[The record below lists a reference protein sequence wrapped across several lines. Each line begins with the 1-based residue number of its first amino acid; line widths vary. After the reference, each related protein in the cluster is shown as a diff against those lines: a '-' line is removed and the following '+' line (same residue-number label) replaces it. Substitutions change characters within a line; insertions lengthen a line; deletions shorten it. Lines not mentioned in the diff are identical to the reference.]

1 MKNYKT
7 FCLLAALILVF
18 GLLSAGCG
26 SDGPAAA
33 PSESEPTEQVH
44 TEEALTAVM
53 TAEEL
58 NSLDDYPNLKQL
70 DLSGST
76 CYDAILAYI
85 ASHPQVQVTYTV
97 SISGGSEPTLDIS
110 NTAEQLNLASADY
123 IDDLSA
129 KAAYLPGLKSIDLG
143 NTGASAEQIRTLKN
157 AFPGAIISYTVEL
170 LGQTLPSNTS
180 TVDLSGLAP
189 GQVDEAAEALA
200 KLPALSVIQLM
211 DANGECALSPSD
223 VSKLAQVCPGAAI
236 GYEFELFGQQVSAS
250 AESLEYVDTDI
261 GNEGIEQIREVL
273 PFMTRLSYLKLD
285 KCGVDNE
292 VMAQLRDD
300 FPDIKV
306 VWRIYFSG
314 DGYNCLTDTEKI
326 WATGTVTDGF
336 TDPLKYC
343 TDVKYIDMGH
353 NCIANIDFVNYMPKL
368 QVAVFA
374 ISWVED
380 ISPLANCPDLEYLE
394 IFSSRVSDLSPL
406 ANCTNLE
413 HLNAGNLQDL
423 HDITPLYGLTKL
435 KRLYITMSDIP
446 EEQQQKIQELIPD
459 CEFQFGWIDPA
470 DKGPWRYDENG
481 ERVERYELL
490 AQQIGY
496 DTFDYSR

>member
-1 MKNYKT
+1 MKVFKKIYILMAVVLSV
-7 FCLLAALILVF
+7 CLLF
-18 GLLSAGCG
+18 SGCSKRPG
-26 SDGPAAA
+26 EPA
-33 PSESEPTEQVH
+33 PTEPPP
-44 TEEALTAVM
+44 TEEVNTVESLTAVM

-58 NSLDDYPNLKQL
+58 NSLDSYPNLKYL

-76 CYDAILAYI
+76 CYDEILAYI

-97 SISGGSEPTLDIS
+97 SITGSEPALNVAS
-110 NTAEQLNLASADY
+110 SAELLKLESAAY
-123 IDDLSA
+123 INDLCA
-129 KAAYLPGLKSIDLG
+129 KAAYLPALKTIELG
-143 NTGASAEQIRTLKN
+143 STDASMEQIQTLRA
-157 AFPGAIISYTVEL
+157 AFPQASVNYTVEL
-170 LGQTLPSNTS
+170 LGQSLSSDTTS
-180 TVDLSGLAP
+180 LDLSSLSAE
-189 GQVDEAAEALA
+189 QVDAATAALA
-200 KLPALSVIQLM
+200 KLPALESI
-211 DANGECALSPSD
+211 
-223 VSKLAQVCPGAAI
+223 KLADTLAVNDVAKLTQACPGAA
-236 GYEFELFGQQVSAS
+236 YDYNFELFGQQVSAS
-250 AESLEYVDTDI
+250 ADRLEYVDTDI

-273 PFMTRLSYLKLD
+273 PVMTRLSYLRLD

-306 VWRIYFSG
+306 VWRVYFSG

-336 TDPLKYC
+336 TEPLKYC
-343 TDVKYIDMGH
+343 TDVKYLDLGH
-353 NCIANIDFVNYMPKL
+353 NCITHIDFINYMPKL
-368 QVAVFA
+368 QVAILA

-394 IFSSRVSDLSPL
+394 IFSSRVTDISPL
-406 ANCTNLE
+406 ASCTNLE
-413 HLNAGNLQDL
+413 HLNMGNLADVK
-423 HDITPLYGLTKL
+423 DISPLYGLTKL
-435 KRLYITMSDIP
+435 KRLYCTMSDIP
-446 EEQQQKIQELIPD
+446 EEQQAKIQELIPG

-481 ERVERYELL
+481 DRVERYELL